1 MKDKPSALPFRGG
14 LIMLPKGNIQQ
25 NGYFTYRVLC
35 AVIHVVWIA
44 AFLSFGRIYNSFI
57 SYTFLRAHSSMGAY
71 FIYKRLLQQGL
82 SALPLPTL

>member
-1 MKDKPSALPFRGG
+1 
-14 LIMLPKGNIQQ
+14 MLPKGNIQQ
-25 NGYFTYRVLC
+25 NGYFTYRALC
-35 AVIHVVWIA
+35 ARNPCGVDCGV
-44 AFLSFGRIYNSFI
+44 FKFGRIYNSFI